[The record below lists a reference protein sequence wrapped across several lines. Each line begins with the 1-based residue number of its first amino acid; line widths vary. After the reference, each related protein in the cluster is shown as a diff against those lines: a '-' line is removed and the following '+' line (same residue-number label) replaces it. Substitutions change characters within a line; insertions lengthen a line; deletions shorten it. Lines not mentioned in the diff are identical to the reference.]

1 MSDRRP
7 LKLGLSLYPQE
18 TNWNDLAEVVRRADE
33 LGYDSLWSWDH
44 LLGIGADASQAVYE
58 AWTTVAAWAT
68 ITQRATVGL
77 LVSANTFRNPGLV
90 AKSAVTIDHIS
101 GGRFVLGL
109 GAAYRELE
117 HLTFGFDFG
126 SGFGQ
131 RLAWLD
137 ESVSAVRR
145 LLAGETVTSPPDGH
159 YRLVE
164 ASTRPLPVRGAGM
177 IPILIP
183 GPGEMKTLPI
193 LARHGDCWHVRG
205 SVETLAHKLAVLRS
219 HCQEAG
225 RSFEAIELITG
236 NPVVIRDDPADA
248 EVVYDSVVQRN
259 GQRRTGS
266 VIERAAGDFLG
277 GPPEAIAEA
286 LRPFVE
292 LGFRHIVVDFASPYD
307 RETLERLPEVRELLD
322 AL

>member
-1 MSDRRP
+1 MNNRSSLR
-7 LKLGLSLYPQE
+7 LGLSIYPQE
-18 TNWNDLAEVVRRADE
+18 TSWNDLAAVVRRADQ
-33 LGYDSLWSWDH
+33 LGYDSVWSWDH
-44 LLGIGADASQAVYE
+44 LLGIGADARQPVYE
-58 AWTTVAAWAT
+58 AWATVAAWAT

-90 AKSAVTIDHIS
+90 AKSAVTVDHIS

-117 HLTFGFDFG
+117 HRTFGFDFG

-145 LLAGETVTSPPDGH
+145 LLAGETVTSRPDGH

-164 ASTRPLPVRGAGM
+164 ASTRPLPVRGAGT

-183 GPGEMKTLPI
+183 GAGETKTLPI
-193 LARHGDCWHVRG
+193 LARHGDYWHVRG
-205 SVETLAHKLAVLRS
+205 GVETLAHKLELLRG
-219 HCQEAG
+219 HCEEAG
-225 RSFEAIELITG
+225 RSLEAIELITG
-236 NPVVIRDDPADA
+236 NPVVIRDDPAEA
-248 EVVYDSVVQRN
+248 EAVYDSVVQRN
-259 GQRRTGS
+259 GQKRSGS

-286 LRPFVE
+286 WRPFVE
-292 LGFRHIVVDFASPYD
+292 LGFRHLVVDFASPYD

-322 AL
+322 PS